1 MNLTKTEIPFVC
13 LGHGVSFKWLQI
25 IWSSKTREE
34 MDNFNIISYFSMA
47 LNAEFHVIH
56 ISFKTNTFLVE

>member
-1 MNLTKTEIPFVC
+1 MMFHL
-13 LGHGVSFKWLQI
+13 SDFKLSDLQ
-25 IWSSKTREE
+25 KNREE